1 MTVDFILH
9 GVPNGQD
16 FWGVSDDNHYFS
28 TFYVQKA
35 EKEYLSIEARKV
47 SGKSYCYYNYL
58 KYNNVTGA
66 DSRAGAYLGITLRFD
81 AYYKDILNIYQLF
94 EIIFNNLLDNILIKN
109 GENIK
114 FKVAKFEAA
123 DSELNDIKKK
133 VVNLIQLSA
142 TAKDFVALNDS
153 FFKNEDKT
161 ISAFLLDCTPD
172 NVLQAL
178 KKYGKVEVSKYCPS
192 MNESKKMRGIEER
205 FTSTITQKD
214 KDLEEK
220 NQQISKL
227 NAECQGLKTDLST
240 EKEEVARLGKVVLEK
255 DNTIKENEA
264 TLKQFN
270 ELKAQI
276 EKLKDSLL
284 AKEKE
289 NNQLKIEISRC
300 KDNRK
305 ISDMIKELRMPLIT
319 LANYAGRQSCSFP
332 NNSPTD
338 SYEGVASDNK
348 VYEKNLYEDLQFW
361 ERPIFQ
367 IAKIIVLFLI
377 LCVTSI
383 GTYQLCF
390 ASSKSESPEMSEY
403 IKELVTDKVEETI
416 LLKDSTIQQNDTTI
430 NKEIDNTNQ

>member
-16 FWGVSDDNHYFS
+16 FWGASDDSHYFS
-28 TFYVQKA
+28 TFYVQKS
-35 EKEYLSIEARKV
+35 EKEYLTIEARKV

-58 KYNNVTGA
+58 KYNNITGA

-94 EIIFNNLLDNILIKN
+94 EIIYNNLLDTILVKN
-109 GENIK
+109 GESIK

-172 NVLQAL
+172 NVVQAL

-192 MNESKKMRGIEER
+192 INESKKMRSIEDR

-227 NAECQGLKTDLST
+227 NDECQGLKTDLST
-240 EKEEVARLGKVVLEK
+240 SDLNLYIGENKKEDVLNINNIIMNYQESIDDIINIIK
-255 DNTIKENEA
+255 FILNTY
-264 TLKQFN
+264 KQKTV
-270 ELKAQI
+270 ELQA
-276 EKLKDSLL
+276 LNNRNSLL
-284 AKEKE
+284 
-289 NNQLKIEISRC
+289 
-300 KDNRK
+300 D
-305 ISDMIKELRMPLIT
+305 
-319 LANYAGRQSCSFP
+319 
-332 NNSPTD
+332 
-338 SYEGVASDNK
+338 
-348 VYEKNLYEDLQFW
+348 
-361 ERPIFQ
+361 
-367 IAKIIVLFLI
+367 
-377 LCVTSI
+377 
-383 GTYQLCF
+383 
-390 ASSKSESPEMSEY
+390 
-403 IKELVTDKVEETI
+403 KELVDLDHLIEFNNLSASQGFQVYK
-416 LLKDSTIQQNDTTI
+416 IQQQKFQQRRYVKNLIFAYQQLLSLFDEEKSI
-430 NKEIDNTNQ
+430 NALLSIKGLENQKYAPRTELYCDLLYSMKGVERCDE